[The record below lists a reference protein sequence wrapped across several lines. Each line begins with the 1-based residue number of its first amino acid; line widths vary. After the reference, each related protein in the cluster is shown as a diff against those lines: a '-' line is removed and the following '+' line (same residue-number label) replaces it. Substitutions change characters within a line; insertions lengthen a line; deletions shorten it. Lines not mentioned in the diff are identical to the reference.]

1 MSADYRYQ
9 EVNKL
14 SILIDENTRVIVQGI
29 TGREGSLRSK
39 YMKDYGTK
47 VIAGTSPGQ
56 GGQQT
61 EGIPVYNTVK
71 EALRKHGQVDI
82 SVTFIP
88 GPGLKSAVMEAI
100 DAGIKCLV
108 CPVERVPL
116 HDIMEMMSVA
126 KREGVTIIGPGS
138 IGVLSPGKAVAGWL
152 GGNVGWA
159 NKLFQPG
166 PIGVLSR
173 SGGQS
178 GTVPWL
184 LKKGDLGVSTAVH
197 TGTEPILGTSFADL
211 LLMFEKDPQTLAVAA
226 FGEIGGVQEE
236 EVAEIIKA
244 GQYTKPFVIYIAG
257 SSAPEGQRFSH
268 ASALVERGR
277 GSVQSKVKA
286 LREAGG
292 YPVETPKDIVPTLK
306 RLLKL

>member
-1 MSADYRYQ
+1 VA
-9 EVNKL
+9 
-14 SILIDENTRVIVQGI
+14 ILIDEKTRVIVQGI
-29 TGREGSLRSK
+29 TGREGSLRAK

-47 VIAGTSPGQ
+47 VVAGTSPGQ
-56 GGQQT
+56 GGQEV

-71 EALRKHGQVDI
+71 EAIRQLGPVDI

-88 GPGLKSAVMEAI
+88 GPALKMAVMEAI

-108 CPVERVPL
+108 SPVERVPL
-116 HDIMEMMSVA
+116 HDIMEMVSVA
-126 KREGVTIIGPGS
+126 KKAGVTIIGPGS
-138 IGVLSPGKAVAGWL
+138 IGVLTPGKAVAGWL
-152 GGNVGWA
+152 GGNVQWA
-159 NKLFQPG
+159 NQLFHPG

-184 LKKGDLGVSTAVH
+184 LRKGKLGVSTAIH
-197 TGTEPILGTSFADL
+197 TGTEPIIGTSFADL
-211 LLMFEKDPQTLAVAA
+211 LLLFEKDPQTLGVAA

-236 EVAEIIKA
+236 EAAEVIKA
-244 GQYTKPFVIYIAG
+244 GKFTKPFVIYIAG
-257 SSAPEGQRFSH
+257 SAAPEGQRFSH
-268 ASALVERGR
+268 ASAMVERGR
-277 GSVQSKVKA
+277 GSVAGKVKA

-306 RLLKL
+306 RLLNL

>member
-1 MSADYRYQ
+1 M
-9 EVNKL
+9 
-14 SILIDENTRVIVQGI
+14 SILIDQNTRVIVQGI

-56 GGQQT
+56 GGQEI
-61 EGIPVYNTVK
+61 EGIPVYNTVQ
-71 EALRKHGQVDI
+71 EALRKQGQVDI

-88 GPGLKSAVMEAI
+88 GPGLKSAAMEAI

-116 HDIMEMMSVA
+116 HDIMEMMSIA
-126 KREGVTIIGPGS
+126 KKEGVTIIGPGS

-152 GGNVGWA
+152 GGNVTWA
-159 NKLFQPG
+159 NTLFQPG

-184 LKKGDLGVSTAVH
+184 LKKGNLGVSTAVH
-197 TGTEPILGTSFADL
+197 TGTEPIIGTSFADL

-236 EVAEIIKA
+236 EVAEIIKTK
-244 GQYTKPFVIYIAG
+244 QFTKPFVIYIAG

-268 ASALVERGR
+268 ASALVEKGR
-277 GSVQSKVKA
+277 GSVQSKAKA

-306 RLLKL
+306 RLLKI